1 MKRVSTGRGSKK
13 TEGASEGTTRAG
25 AVQEPRGLEAG
36 AERRTAAGPRAIGT
50 MLDRLVGKAGH
61 RRGFG
66 EARILTEWAAVV
78 GEELAGCTLPERIA
92 RSRNAKDGGGGVL
105 HLRVQSGWAPSVQH
119 MGPVIVERINGYLG
133 YAAIDRIA
141 LRQGIV
147 APPRRRGPPPRRAL
161 APDERADLEAALRGV
176 DDPDLAAAL
185 RALGEAVLAREENR
199 TAARRD
205 APTPP
210 SR

>member
-13 TEGASEGTTRAG
+13 TEGGAAEGTTRAG
-25 AVQEPRGLEAG
+25 TVQEPRGIEAG

-92 RSRNAKDGGGGVL
+92 RSRGAKDGGGVL

-119 MGPVIVERINGYLG
+119 MGPVIVERINRYLG

-141 LRQGIV
+141 MRQGIV
-147 APPRRRGPPPRRAL
+147 APARRRGPPPRRPL
-161 APDERADLEAALRGV
+161 AADERADLEAALRGV

-199 TAARRD
+199 TTTRRD
-205 APTPP
+205 ATTPP